1 MRISY
6 ATDFRFEP
14 HTAPAQH
21 VDVVC
26 RQLAKRD
33 HEVTL
38 FAPSIPVDGPLPYTV
53 VRTREAQRLRT
64 AVVQPA
70 LLAALVAA
78 GRRRR
83 PDAIYARQGQL
94 NVAPALA
101 ARLLRVPLVSEV
113 NGRLLAESRQVAVDP
128 LGRLLHATRALEL
141 VERFTV
147 AAASRL
153 VCVSD
158 GIRVD
163 LATRHPRAAN
173 RMVTVPNGVD
183 GDRFR
188 PGDRDAAR
196 AEMGLEPAARW
207 ACFVGALQVWQAVDQ
222 MIDAIALLGS
232 EPGPPWHLLVVG
244 DGPEGER
251 LRDHARRSGAA
262 ERIVFTGAIP
272 QDRVPIAI
280 AAADVCLY
288 YPVRARGEGASPF
301 KVYEYLACG
310 RPVVAAD
317 LAGVR
322 DEFDTAVVPCAPEDP
337 SALAGVLRVFDG
349 TASAPTGHVRTWD
362 DVGDE
367 LDELLR
373 SL

>member
-6 ATDFRFEP
+6 ATDFHFEP
-14 HTAPAQH
+14 HTAPAHH

-26 RQLAKRD
+26 RQLASRG

-38 FAPSIPVDGPLPYTV
+38 FAPSVPVDGAVPYTV
-53 VRTREAQRLRT
+53 VRTRDARRLRT

-70 LLAALVAA
+70 LLAELVTA

-83 PDAIYARQGQL
+83 PDAIYARQAQL
-94 NVAPALA
+94 NVAPAAA
-101 ARLLRVPLVSEV
+101 ARLLGVPLVSEV
-113 NGRLLAESRQVAVDP
+113 NGRLLAESRQAAVDP
-128 LGRLLHATRALEL
+128 ASRLLQATRALEV
-141 VERFTV
+141 VERLTV
-147 AAASRL
+147 GAASRV
-153 VCVSD
+153 VCVSAGVRD
-158 GIRVD
+158 D
-163 LATRHPRAAN
+163 LASRHPRSAS
-173 RMVTVPNGVD
+173 RMVTVANGVD

-196 AEMGLEPAARW
+196 AELGLAPVARW
-207 ACFVGALQVWQAVDQ
+207 ACFVGALQVWQAVDL
-222 MIDAIALLGS
+222 MIDAIAGLAA

-251 LRDHARRSGAA
+251 LREHARRSGAA
-262 ERIVFTGAIP
+262 DRITFTGAVP
-272 QDRVPIAI
+272 RDRVPVAI

-301 KVYEYLACG
+301 KVYEYLACA

-322 DEFDTAVVPCAPEDP
+322 DEFGAAVIPCAPEDP
-337 SALAGVLRVFDG
+337 AALAQVLRTVDG
-349 TASAPTGHVRTWD
+349 TAAVPGGSVRTWD
-362 DVGDE
+362 DVGHE